1 LGNPFLLVF
10 VTAVHALTALLPV
23 AVLLAWSSVPA
34 PMPALAASCLAMAFV
49 QRVIIHRRVRL
60 PAWVVA
66 LHPVAIVV
74 MTAIQW
80 HSFVLHLTGRRTW
93 RGRAA

>member
-1 LGNPFLLVF
+1 
-10 VTAVHALTALLPV
+10 
-23 AVLLAWSSVPA
+23 
-34 PMPALAASCLAMAFV
+34 MPALAASCLAMAFV